1 MIVKPIS
8 IKGAKR
14 RFGGRAWKAVELT
27 SGGLLRV
34 PESGLGVSRG
44 ILTAQQKSA
53 VRVVASES
61 GERRRIRQAPL
72 GGVNG
77 SGK

>member
-1 MIVKPIS
+1 MIAKPIS

-34 PESGLGVSRG
+34 PESGLGAPQGV
-44 ILTAQQKSA
+44 LTAQQKSA
-53 VRVVASES
+53 MRVVAWEA
-61 GERRRIRQAPL
+61 GRRRRIRQAPR
-72 GGVNG
+72 GGANG